1 MEERIV
7 ERAEMKLRLDKIVI
21 QQGGCGLGGA
31 TGPAHWGLVSCAGR
45 LMDSHQKV
53 GSEEMLQ
60 MIRHGANVVF
70 SSKESMAAEDDI
82 DEILKKGE
90 KKVNCHFL
98 PVVFSSNCLSLS
110 IPPPD

>member
-1 MEERIV
+1 MV
-7 ERAEMKLRLDKIVI
+7 WGVS
-21 QQGGCGLGGA
+21 QGLL
-31 TGPAHWGLVSCAGR
+31 TRLVSCAGR

-90 KKVNCHFL
+90 KKVVCPIL
-98 PVVFSSNCLSLS
+98 PNPSSFQPPLSLLLLLLPTRLRS
-110 IPPPD
+110 CRRR

>member
-1 MEERIV
+1 
-7 ERAEMKLRLDKIVI
+7 
-21 QQGGCGLGGA
+21 
-31 TGPAHWGLVSCAGR
+31 
-45 LMDSHQKV
+45 MDSHQKV

-90 KKVNCHFL
+90 KKVIMSLSPHPSLFQLPLPLL
-98 PVVFSSNCLSLS
+98 PVRLRSCRRS
-110 IPPPD
+110 